1 VISFDQ
7 AFKLVLDSAHQLGTE
22 LVDILNAANRVLA
35 EDVKSDIDMPPFNKS
50 AMDGYACRRADL
62 DNELTIVETIPAGHV
77 PKKTIG
83 IDQCAKIMTGSMVPE
98 KADCVVM
105 KEYVEVLD
113 EKSVRFIGQQ
123 TSDNI
128 CLKGEDIKAGDTV
141 LHRGDILKSQHIA
154 ILASVG
160 HTKPLVSKRPKVAV
174 IATGN
179 ELVEPFS
186 IPKPSQIRN
195 SNSFQISTQI
205 KNIGALATY
214 FGIATD
220 ESSDIEKMFKK
231 ALIENDVVIV
241 SGGVSV
247 GDYDIVTEVLKK
259 NGVNVIFE
267 KIAVKPGKPTVFGV
281 CNKTFCFGLPGN
293 PVASFV
299 IFELILKPFIYRMMG
314 CDYQHHDIPIR
325 LDYSIKRKKTKSL
338 SWRPVKI
345 TEGGTIKLIEYHGS
359 AHISAFCGA
368 DGLICFDV
376 GVSDIAKGTIVKVR
390 LI

>member
-1 VISFDQ
+1 VINFDK
-7 AFKLVLDSAHQLGTE
+7 AYRLVLDSAHQLGTE
-22 LVDILNAANRVLA
+22 LVDILNAANRILA

-62 DNELTIVETIPAGHV
+62 VNELTIVETIPAGHV

-83 IDQCAKIMTGSMVPE
+83 IDQCAKIMTGSVVPPG
-98 KADCVVM
+98 ADCVVM

-113 EKSVRFIGQQ
+113 EKTVRFIGQQ

-128 CLKGEDIKAGDTV
+128 CLKGEDIKVGDTV
-141 LHRGDILKSQHIA
+141 LHKGTVLKSQHIA

-179 ELVEPFS
+179 ELVEPS
-186 IPKPSQIRN
+186 SVPKPSQIRN

-205 KNIGALATY
+205 KDIGALSTY
-214 FGIATD
+214 YGIATD
-220 ESSDIEKMFKK
+220 ESCDIEKIFKK
-231 ALIENDVVIV
+231 ALVENDVVIF

-247 GDYDIVTEVLKK
+247 GDYDIVTEVLKR
-259 NGVNVIFE
+259 NGVKVIFE

-299 IFELILKPFIYRMMG
+299 IFGLIVKPFIYKMMG
-314 CDYQHHDIPIR
+314 CDYQHRDIPIR
-325 LDYSIKRKKTKSL
+325 LDCSIKRKKTKSL
-338 SWRPVKI
+338 SWRPVEI
-345 TEGGTIKLIEYHGS
+345 TESGTVKPIEFHGS

-376 GVSDIAKGTIVKVR
+376 GVAEIAKGTIVKVR